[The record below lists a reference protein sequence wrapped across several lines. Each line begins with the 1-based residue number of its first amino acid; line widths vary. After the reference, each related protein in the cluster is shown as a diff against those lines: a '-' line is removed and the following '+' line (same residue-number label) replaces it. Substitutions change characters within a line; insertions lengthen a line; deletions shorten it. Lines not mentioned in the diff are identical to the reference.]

1 MGGAGTGAEA
11 ALVESLLAWL
21 TALAVAA
28 ARVQGFVRFFPLFV
42 RLGLQGPVSGGV
54 ALALAVP
61 GAVVLQ
67 PLMPAV
73 MEAGPL
79 ALLGLVAK
87 ELLVGAGLGLLL
99 GVPFW
104 AVQAAGD
111 VVDLYRGASA
121 ANLFDPLNVAE
132 ASTLGTVLL
141 LLSLALFV
149 VADGLPAALGVLY
162 DSYAVWPPQ
171 QPLPRLDVEAARLFG
186 RALSTIVNF
195 AFILSA
201 PLLIIMVAS
210 DIAYAFLGRSAQKL
224 QIFDLST
231 GTKNMLVILLA
242 PVYAAFLSRYL
253 EGAWARGT
261 GVVRA
266 LFVP

>member
-1 MGGAGTGAEA
+1 M
-11 ALVESLLAWL
+11 ALDAVLADALFEWLLAF
-21 TALAVAA
+21 ALAA
-28 ARVQGFVRFFPLFV
+28 ARIQGFIQFFPLFV
-42 RLGLQGPVSGGV
+42 RIGLAGSLQSGV

-61 GAVVLQ
+61 GAVVLH
-67 PLMPAV
+67 PMMPDV
-73 MEAGPL
+73 MAGGSTTM
-79 ALLGLVAK
+79 LLTVGK
-87 ELLVGAGLGLLL
+87 EFLVGAGIGLLL

-132 ASTLGTVLL
+132 ASTLGTVML
-141 LLSLALFV
+141 LLSLALFL
-149 VADGLPAALGVLY
+149 VAEGLPAALGVVY
-162 DSYAVWPPQ
+162 DSYAVWPVL
-171 QPLPRLDVEAARLFG
+171 QPLPRFDVEAARLFG
-186 RALSTIVNF
+186 RALETIVNS

-201 PLLIIMVAS
+201 PLMIIMVAT

-231 GTKNMLVILLA
+231 STKNLLVIMLA
-242 PVYAAFLSRYL
+242 PVYAVLLPRYV
-253 EGAWARGT
+253 EGAWGRAASG
-261 GVVRA
+261 VRA